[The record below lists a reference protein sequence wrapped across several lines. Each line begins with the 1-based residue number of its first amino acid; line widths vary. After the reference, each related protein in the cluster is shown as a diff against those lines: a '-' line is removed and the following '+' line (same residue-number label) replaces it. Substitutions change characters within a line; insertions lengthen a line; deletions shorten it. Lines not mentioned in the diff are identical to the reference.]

1 MITRELGI
9 REVAILA
16 TGGVLIGIMVV
27 VLFVCV
33 LP

>member
-1 MITRELGI
+1 MITRELGM

-16 TGGVLIGIMVV
+16 TADVLIGFMVV